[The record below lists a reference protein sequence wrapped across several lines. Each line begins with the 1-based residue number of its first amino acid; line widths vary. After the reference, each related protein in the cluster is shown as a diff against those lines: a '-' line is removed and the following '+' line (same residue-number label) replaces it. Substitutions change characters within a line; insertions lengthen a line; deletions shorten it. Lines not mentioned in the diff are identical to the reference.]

1 MPFVVID
8 DSWYG
13 GGGAMSKLQES
24 LRGFLEV
31 EGVRTA
37 AVIDIATGLI
47 VRSVGKPDPELP
59 VTAACV
65 ADEARAVRDAL
76 GTVGALG
83 EDDAPD
89 DQADVVEIST
99 VTGSRLQVSR
109 ILRSRPG
116 DGLLLFIDLERNR
129 SNLGLATLRVGQLA
143 SAVLA

>member
-1 MPFVVID
+1 
-8 DSWYG
+8 
-13 GGGAMSKLQES
+13 MSKLQES

-47 VRSVGKPDPELP
+47 VRSVGKPDPGLP

-83 EDDAPD
+83 TAGALGEDDAPD
-89 DQADVVEIST
+89 DEADVVEIST
-99 VTGSRLQVSR
+99 VTSSRLQVSR

-116 DGLLLFIDLERNR
+116 DGLLLFIDLERTR
-129 SNLGLATLRVGQLA
+129 SNLGLATLRMGQLA